1 MSQRS
6 HRLLRGTGVL
16 CALALAGTLT
26 ACGGSDDSASGPD
39 KLSASDV
46 QAALEKGGTVTVWAW
61 EPTLKQVAADF
72 QKEHPKVKVKLVN
85 AGTGNDQYKALQ
97 NAIAAKKGVPDVAQ
111 VEYYAMGQ
119 YALTK
124 ELTDLKKFGAD
135 KLAEQYSPGP
145 WNGIKAGGEGLY
157 GLPMDSGP
165 MALFY
170 NKKVFD
176 QHGIKVPTTW
186 DEYVSAARALHKAD
200 PKAYITNDTG
210 DAGFTTS
217 MLWQAGSRPY
227 KVDGTKVRIDFSDA
241 GASKYTATW
250 QKLLDEKLVAPV
262 TSWSDEWYKGLGDG
276 TIATLAIGAWMPANL
291 ASGVKDAA
299 GDWRVA
305 PLPQWT
311 AGATASAENG
321 GSALA
326 LPELGGNEA
335 LAYAFIEYANAG
347 KGVDTRVKG
356 GAFPATT
363 AQLESASFQNTAF
376 PYFGGQQANKVF
388 AQSAAAVPD
397 DWSYLPYQVYANS
410 VFNDSAGK
418 AYVSGTTLAEGLKA
432 WQDASV
438 KYGDEQGFTV
448 EK

>member
-1 MSQRS
+1 MPQHSR
-6 HRLLRGTGVL
+6 RLLRGLGL
-16 CALALAGTLT
+16 LSALALGAT
-26 ACGGSDDSASGPD
+26 ACGGSGDSGAD
-39 KLSASDV
+39 AKKTVSAADV
-46 QAALEKGGTVTVWAW
+46 QAALKKGGTITVWAW

-72 QKEHPKVKVKLVN
+72 EKEHPGVKVNLVN

-97 NAIAAKKGVPDVAQ
+97 NAMSAKKGVPDVAQ

-124 ELTDLKKFGAD
+124 QLTDLRGFGAD
-135 KLAEQYSPGP
+135 KLAASFSPGP
-145 WNGIKAGGEGLY
+145 WNGVKAGGEGVY

-176 QHGIKVPTTW
+176 KYRIKVPTTW
-186 DEYVSAARALHKAD
+186 DEYVTAARTLHKAD

-227 KVDGTKVRIDFSDA
+227 KVDGTKVKIDFADA
-241 GASKYTATW
+241 GARKYTGTW

-291 ASGVKDAA
+291 ASGVKNAA

-311 AGATASAENG
+311 VGGRASAENG
-321 GSALA
+321 GSALT
-326 LPELGGNEA
+326 LPELGGHEA
-335 LAYAFIEYANAG
+335 LAYAFVEYANAG
-347 KGVDTRVKG
+347 NGVETRVKG
-356 GAFPATT
+356 GAFPATV
-363 AQLESASFQNTAF
+363 AQLNSPAFQNTAF
-376 PYFGGQQANKVF
+376 PYFGGQQANKIF
-388 AQSAAAVPD
+388 AQSAANVAD

-410 VFNDSAGK
+410 IFNDTVGK
-418 AYVSGTTLAEGLKA
+418 AYVSHTRLADGLKA

-438 KYGDEQGFTV
+438 KYGSEQGFTV

>member
-1 MSQRS
+1 MHKHSR
-6 HRLLRGTGVL
+6 RLLRGIGLV
-16 CALALAGTLT
+16 CALALGAT
-26 ACGGSDDSASGPD
+26 ACGGSGDEGSGPKTVSGPD
-39 KLSASDV
+39 V
-46 QAALEKGGTVTVWAW
+46 RAALEKGGTVTVWAW

-72 QKEHPKVKVKLVN
+72 EKEHPNVEVNLVN

-97 NAIAAKKGVPDVAQ
+97 NAMSAKKGVPDVAQ

-124 ELTDLKKFGAD
+124 QLTDLKGFGAD
-135 KLAEQYSPGP
+135 KLAGRYSPGP
-145 WNGIKAGGEGLY
+145 WNGVKAGGEGIY

-170 NKKVFD
+170 NKAVFD
-176 QHGIKVPTTW
+176 KHEIKVPTTW
-186 DEYVSAARALHKAD
+186 DEYVDAGRALKKAD
-200 PKAYITNDTG
+200 PKAYITNDAG

-217 MLWQAGSRPY
+217 LLWQAGSRPY
-227 KVDGTKVRIDFSDA
+227 EVDGTKVGIDFSDE
-241 GASKYTATW
+241 GAKSYTTTW

-262 TSWSDEWYKGLGDG
+262 TSWSDDWYRGLGDG

-305 PLPQWT
+305 PLPQWQ
-311 AGATASAENG
+311 AGGRASAENG
-321 GSALA
+321 GSALT

-335 LAYAFIEYANAG
+335 LAYAFVEYANSG
-347 KGVDTRVKG
+347 KGVDTRVEG

-363 AQLESASFQNTAF
+363 AQLNSQAFQNTEF
-376 PYFGGQQANKVF
+376 PYFGGQQANKIF
-388 AQSAAAVPD
+388 AESAANVAD

-410 VFNDSAGK
+410 IFNDTVGK
-418 AYVSGTTLAEGLKA
+418 AYVSGTTLTEGLKT

-438 KYGDEQGFTV
+438 EYGNEQGFTV

>member
-1 MSQRS
+1 MRT
-6 HRLLRGTGVL
+6 HPRRLLRGTALV
-16 CALALAGTLT
+16 CALALGAT
-26 ACGGSDDSASGPD
+26 ACGGSDDEGSAPKTVSE
-39 KLSASDV
+39 ADV
-46 QAALEKGGTVTVWAW
+46 RAALDKGGSLTVWAW
-61 EPTLKQVAADF
+61 EPTLKQVVADF
-72 QKEHPKVKVKLVN
+72 EKEHPKVEVNLVN

-97 NAIAAKKGVPDVAQ
+97 NAMSAKKGVPDVAQ

-124 ELTDLKKFGAD
+124 QLTDLEGFGAD
-135 KLAEQYSPGP
+135 KLADRYSPGP
-145 WNGIKAGGEGLY
+145 WNGVKAGGEGIY

-170 NKKVFD
+170 NKAVFD
-176 QHGIKVPTTW
+176 KHKIKVPTTW
-186 DEYVSAARALHKAD
+186 DEYVDAARDLKKAD
-200 PKAYITNDTG
+200 PKAYITNDAG
-210 DAGFTTS
+210 DAGFATS
-217 MLWQAGSRPY
+217 LLWQAGSRPY
-227 KVDGTKVRIDFSDA
+227 DVDGTTVGIDFSDE
-241 GASKYTATW
+241 GAKTYTDTW

-262 TSWSDEWYKGLGDG
+262 TSWSDDWYKGLGDG

-305 PLPQWT
+305 PLPQWQ
-311 AGATASAENG
+311 AGGRASAENG
-321 GSALA
+321 GSALT

-335 LAYAFIEYANAG
+335 LAYAFVEYANAG

-363 AQLESASFQNTAF
+363 AQLNSPAFQNTEF
-376 PYFGGQQANKVF
+376 PYFGGQQANRIF
-388 AQSAAAVPD
+388 AESAANVAD

-410 VFNDSAGK
+410 IFNDTVGK
-418 AYVSGTTLAEGLKA
+418 AYVSGTKLADGLKS

-438 KYGDEQGFTV
+438 KYGEEQGFTV

>member
-1 MSQRS
+1 MRKHSSR
-6 HRLLRGTGVL
+6 RLLRGTALV
-16 CALALAGTLT
+16 CALALGAT
-26 ACGGSDDSASGPD
+26 ACGGSDDEGSGP
-39 KLSASDV
+39 KTVSESDV
-46 QAALEKGGTVTVWAW
+46 QAALKKGGTLTVWAW

-72 QKEHPKVKVKLVN
+72 QEEHPNVKVNLVN

-97 NAIAAKKGVPDVAQ
+97 NAMSAKKGVPDVAQ

-119 YALTK
+119 YALT
-124 ELTDLKKFGAD
+124 EQLTDLKGFGAD
-135 KLAEQYSPGP
+135 KLAEKFSPGP
-145 WNGIKAGGEGLY
+145 WNGVKAGGEGVY

-176 QHGIKVPTTW
+176 KYGIEVPTTW
-186 DEYVSAARALHKAD
+186 DEYVDAARALHKAD
-200 PKAYITNDTG
+200 PKAYITNDAG

-217 MLWQAGSRPY
+217 LLWQAGSRPY
-227 KVDGTKVRIDFSDA
+227 QVDGTEVGIDFTDE
-241 GASKYTATW
+241 GAKAYTGTW

-305 PLPQWT
+305 PLPQWK
-311 AGATASAENG
+311 AGGKASAENG
-321 GSALA
+321 GSALT
-326 LPELGGNEA
+326 LPELGKNEA
-335 LAYAFIEYANAG
+335 LAYAFLEYAGAG
-347 KGVDTRVKG
+347 EGVDTRVKG

-363 AQLESASFQNTAF
+363 EQLNSEAFQNTEF
-376 PYFGGQQANKVF
+376 PYFGGQQANRIF
-388 AQSAAAVPD
+388 ADSAANVAD

-410 VFNDSAGK
+410 IFNDTVGK
-418 AYVSGTTLAEGLKA
+418 AYVSDTTLAEGLKT
-432 WQDASV
+432 WQEASV
-438 KYGDEQGFTV
+438 EYGNEQGFTV

>member
-1 MSQRS
+1 MHKHSR
-6 HRLLRGTGVL
+6 RLLRGIGLV
-16 CALALAGTLT
+16 CALALGAT
-26 ACGGSDDSASGPD
+26 ACGGSDDEGSGP
-39 KLSASDV
+39 KSVSESDV
-46 QAALEKGGTVTVWAW
+46 RAALEKGGSLTVWAW

-72 QKEHPKVKVKLVN
+72 QKEHPNVKVNLVN

-97 NAIAAKKGVPDVAQ
+97 NAMSAKKGVPDVAQ

-124 ELTDLKKFGAD
+124 QLTDLEGFGAD
-135 KLAEQYSPGP
+135 ELADRYSPGP
-145 WNGIKAGGEGLY
+145 WNGVKAGGEGIY

-176 QHGIKVPTTW
+176 KHKIKVPTTW
-186 DEYVSAARALHKAD
+186 DEYVDAARALHKAD
-200 PKAYITNDTG
+200 PKVYITNDAG

-217 MLWQAGSRPY
+217 LLWQSGSRPY
-227 KVDGTKVRIDFSDA
+227 QVDGTEVGIDFTDR
-241 GASKYTATW
+241 GAKTYTDTW

-276 TIATLAIGAWMPANL
+276 TIATLATGAWMPANL
-291 ASGVKDAA
+291 ASGVKEAA

-305 PLPQWT
+305 PLPQWE
-311 AGATASAENG
+311 AGGKASAENG
-321 GSALA
+321 GSALT

-335 LAYAFIEYANAG
+335 LAYAFVEYANAG
-347 KGVDTRVKG
+347 KGVDTRVEG

-363 AQLESASFQNTAF
+363 EQLNSEEFQNTEF
-376 PYFGGQQANKVF
+376 PYFGGQQANKIF
-388 AQSAAAVPD
+388 AESAANVAD

-410 VFNDSAGK
+410 IFNDTVGK
-418 AYVSGTTLAEGLKA
+418 AYVSGTTLADGLKS
-432 WQDASV
+432 WQEASAE
-438 KYGDEQGFTV
+438 YGDEQGFTV

>member
-1 MSQRS
+1 MRKHSSR
-6 HRLLRGTGVL
+6 RLLRGTVL
-16 CALALAGTLT
+16 VCALALGAT
-26 ACGGSDDSASGPD
+26 ACGGSDSEGSGPETV
-39 KLSASDV
+39 SASDV
-46 QAALEKGGTVTVWAW
+46 QAALKKGGSITVWAW

-72 QKEHPKVKVKLVN
+72 RKEHPNVKVNLVN

-97 NAIAAKKGVPDVAQ
+97 NAMSAKKGVPDVAQ

-119 YALTK
+119 YALT
-124 ELTDLKKFGAD
+124 EQLTDLKGFGAA
-135 KLAEQYSPGP
+135 KLAEQFSPGP
-145 WNGIKAGGEGLY
+145 WNGVKAGSEGVY

-176 QHGIKVPTTW
+176 KHRIEVPTTW
-186 DEYVSAARALHKAD
+186 EEYVDAARALKKAD

-217 MLWQAGSRPY
+217 LLWQAGSRPY
-227 KVDGTKVRIDFSDA
+227 QVDGTEVGIDFTDQ
-241 GASKYTATW
+241 GAEKYTGTW

-291 ASGVKDAA
+291 ASGVQDAA

-305 PLPQWT
+305 PLPQWE
-311 AGATASAENG
+311 AGDTASAENG
-321 GSALA
+321 GSALT
-326 LPELGGNEA
+326 LPELGTNEA
-335 LAYAFIEYANAG
+335 LAYAFVEYANAG

-363 AQLESASFQNTAF
+363 AQLNSEAFQNTEF
-376 PYFGGQQANKVF
+376 PYFGGQQANKIF
-388 AQSAAAVPD
+388 AESAANVAD
-397 DWSYLPYQVYANS
+397 DWAYLPYQVYANS
-410 VFNDSAGK
+410 IFNDTVGK
-418 AYVSGTTLAEGLKA
+418 AYVSGTTLAEGLKT

-438 KYGDEQGFTV
+438 KYGNEQGFTV

>member
-1 MSQRS
+1 MQKHSR
-6 HRLLRGTGVL
+6 RLLRGIGLV
-16 CALALAGTLT
+16 CALALGAT
-26 ACGGSDDSASGPD
+26 ACGGSGDEGSGP
-39 KLSASDV
+39 KTVSESDV
-46 QAALEKGGTVTVWAW
+46 RAALDKGGTITVWAW
-61 EPTLKQVAADF
+61 EPTLEQVAADF
-72 QKEHPKVKVKLVN
+72 EKEHPKVEVNLVN
-85 AGTGNDQYKALQ
+85 AGTNNDQYKALQ
-97 NAIAAKKGVPDVAQ
+97 NAISAKKGVPDVAQ

-119 YALTK
+119 YALT
-124 ELTDLKKFGAD
+124 EQLTDLTGFGAD
-135 KLAEQYSPGP
+135 KLADRFSPGP
-145 WNGIKAGGEGLY
+145 WNGVKAGGEGIY

-176 QHGIKVPTTW
+176 KHGIEVPATW
-186 DEYVSAARALHKAD
+186 DEYVEAARALKKAD
-200 PKAYITNDTG
+200 PKAYITNDAG

-217 MLWQAGSRPY
+217 LLWQAGSRPY
-227 KVDGTKVRIDFSDA
+227 RVDGTKVGIDFSDR
-241 GASKYTATW
+241 GAMAYTDTW

-305 PLPQWT
+305 PLPQWQ
-311 AGATASAENG
+311 AGGTASAENG
-321 GSALA
+321 GSALT

-335 LAYAFIEYANAG
+335 LAYAFVEYANAG

-363 AQLESASFQNTAF
+363 AQLNSEEFRNTEF

-388 AQSAAAVPD
+388 AESAANVAD

-410 VFNDSAGK
+410 IFNDTVGK
-418 AYVSGTTLAEGLKA
+418 AYVSDTTLAEGLESWRK
-432 WQDASV
+432 ASV
-438 KYGDEQGFTV
+438 DYGNEQGFTV